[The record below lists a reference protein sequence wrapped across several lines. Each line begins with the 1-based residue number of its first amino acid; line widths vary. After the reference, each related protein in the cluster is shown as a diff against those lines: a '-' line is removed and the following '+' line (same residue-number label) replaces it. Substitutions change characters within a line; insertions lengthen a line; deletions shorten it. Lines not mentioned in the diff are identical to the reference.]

1 MLLHAISPRGGF
13 PGGSEVKTLSAH
25 VEDTG
30 SIPGSGGSRKRKQQ
44 PTPVLLS
51 GEVHG
56 QRSPAG
62 YSPWGRR
69 VGHDF
74 VTKQQQMTNLS
85 GGLRV

>member
-1 MLLHAISPRGGF
+1 MPLAPEEASRWLRGKDSVCPCRRHRFNLWVG
-13 PGGSEVKTLSAH
+13 K
-25 VEDTG
+25 
-30 SIPGSGGSRKRKQQ
+30 IPGKRKQQ

-56 QRSPAG
+56 RRSPAG

-74 VTKQQQMTNLS
+74 VTKQQQMMNLS